1 MVYIIINTLK
11 ITKIKEDVFYILEG
25 MAIMQKDFVWEG
37 TYGKRSQ
44 LKKILKALL
53 RDQDASSLSMLAIF
67 VNNNPYNLE
76 LYVVVSYSI
85 PKKNHIETMINLFEN
100 IGLFQRKDL
109 TFNQVFCELGNRRFN
124 SSILNDENSVE
135 LMFDKLFFLPEIRE
149 LEEIGY
155 HMRPFGK
162 DEQVF
167 ISHSSKDKDEL
178 EKIIPYLNGQNLPV
192 WFDKYSISAGMSIT
206 NSVQEGIEKSSIV
219 ILWVT
224 ENFLNSN
231 WCKYEMNAFI
241 KKLVEENCLLLT
253 VLDDEINESRL
264 PLFLR
269 DIKYIKRN
277 YKSVYEIA
285 EELVKVIKKVKKLP

>member
-1 MVYIIINTLK
+1 
-11 ITKIKEDVFYILEG
+11 
-25 MAIMQKDFVWEG
+25 MQKDFVWEG